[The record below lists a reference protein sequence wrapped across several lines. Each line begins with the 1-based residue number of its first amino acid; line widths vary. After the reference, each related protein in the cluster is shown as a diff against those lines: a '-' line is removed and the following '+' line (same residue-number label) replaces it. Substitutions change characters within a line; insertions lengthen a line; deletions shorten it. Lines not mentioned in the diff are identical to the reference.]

1 MMPHFGRQAVIART
15 YARLTLAAE
24 SHSHIKGE
32 EHMKKLIASAAILA
46 VALIPPAAAAHDD
59 DEAMDGRSQQ
69 AITYAVFGDWPY
81 STVLL
86 DSAQLLIDS
95 INSDPRVRRVMHV
108 GDIHSGSMP
117 CTGAGLNPPPAG
129 SVPGWNQGVFELFE
143 RFRDPVVYTPGDNEW
158 TDCQKK
164 KEFSS
169 GAPLNELAAVRALF
183 FPTPGVTLGAQKRRV
198 LSQAKKSDRV
208 HPADAQFVENVMWE
222 ESRVVFATV
231 NMPGSNN
238 DGLAWA
244 APFTDET
251 ARSREAAQRTG
262 AGIRW
267 LQAAFARA
275 EADDAKAMVIGL
287 QADMWDPA
295 AILAG
300 GDGLGNYTLFVHEL
314 ASLSLHFG
322 RPVLLINGDS
332 HVFGA
337 DRPLADPM
345 SATGRIHGAP
355 AVPNLTRITVQGS
368 TSAPAEWLRL
378 TIDPQAPGVF
388 SWENVVYCKD
398 PNVSCP

>member
-1 MMPHFGRQAVIART
+1 MN
-15 YARLTLAAE
+15 
-24 SHSHIKGE
+24 
-32 EHMKKLIASAAILA
+32 KLIASAAILA
-46 VALIPPAAAAHDD
+46 FALCPLAATADDD
-59 DEAMDGRSQQ
+59 DEAMDGRSQHPV
-69 AITYAVFGDWPY
+69 TLAVFGDWPY
-81 STVLL
+81 STILL
-86 DSAQLLIDS
+86 DSARLLIDS
-95 INSDPRVRRVMHV
+95 INSDPRVSLVLHV

-117 CTGAGLNPPPAG
+117 CTGAGLNPLPAG
-129 SVPGWNQGVFELFE
+129 SAPGWNQGIFDLFE

-158 TDCQKK
+158 TDCHKK

-169 GAPLNELAAVRALF
+169 GAPLNELAAVRKLF
-183 FPTPGVTLGAQKRRV
+183 FADPGATLGAQKRRV
-198 LSQAKKSDRV
+198 LTQAKRFNRLY
-208 HPADAQFVENVMWE
+208 PADAQFVENVMWQQ
-222 ESRVVFATV
+222 SRVLFATV

-238 DGLAWA
+238 DGLTWT

-251 ARSREAAQRTG
+251 ARAREAAQRTG
-262 AGIRW
+262 AAMRW

-275 EADDAKAMVIGL
+275 EEDDARAVVIGL

-295 AILAG
+295 AVVPG

-332 HVFGA
+332 HVFGS
-337 DRPLADPM
+337 DRPLADPG

-378 TIDPQAPGVF
+378 TIDPHAPGVF
-388 SWENVVYCKD
+388 NWENVVYCNN
-398 PNVSCP
+398 PALSCP